1 LPDDVDAM
9 NTTESELLGSADELY
24 ARGMA
29 HYRRREWQDARAI
42 FVRLRSVAPERR
54 GVEALLNEV
63 DLFLQLEAM
72 QPDHAEGVQ
81 RSVAS
86 ESESKPVEPVPE
98 LQEPLPR
105 SNSPL
110 MTAKRKSPA
119 ATLLSLLG
127 LLMIAIVVLYV
138 TGTLD
143 GLLGGQRQERV
154 QILVNQGRAALNV
167 GDYDRAAELFGEA
180 LALAPTSEEIKTWYA
195 KAQRYQQ
202 LASLYEQAGAEIA
215 AQRWDTALDRLQR
228 ILAID
233 PTYQDTSAKV
243 QFVKSR
249 QALDT
254 RFSEAK
260 AVFDSGDWEETTRL
274 LEPLRDEAPDFRPD
288 EVQQTLFFAYFRIGV
303 DLLASAGDSLDLM
316 AQAIQSLDRALAI
329 FPTDEAALGERRLAD
344 LYRQA
349 HLASNQKDWP
359 QAVLALQQIQSAR
372 PDYMGGRAVT
382 MLCSAYLSLGDAYYS
397 SRSLEEAL
405 QQYRNVLSITGCDHV
420 EAALKEREVNA
431 ILYPPTPSPTA
442 TRTPTRTPRA
452 TSTPTRTP
460 TATATQPPTSQPP
473 PTSPQPLPTR

>member
-1 LPDDVDAM
+1 MPDDVDAM

-228 ILAID
+228 IL
-233 PTYQDTSAKV
+233 V
-243 QFVKSR
+243 NRWVR
-249 QALDT
+249 GG
-254 RFSEAK
+254 SE
-260 AVFDSGDWEETTRL
+260 TIR
-274 LEPLRDEAPDFRPD
+274 
-288 EVQQTLFFAYFRIGV
+288 
-303 DLLASAGDSLDLM
+303 SL
-316 AQAIQSLDRALAI
+316 
-329 FPTDEAALGERRLAD
+329 
-344 LYRQA
+344 
-349 HLASNQKDWP
+349 
-359 QAVLALQQIQSAR
+359 
-372 PDYMGGRAVT
+372 
-382 MLCSAYLSLGDAYYS
+382 
-397 SRSLEEAL
+397 SRSLNSGISFSKTSASVPVA
-405 QQYRNVLSITGCDHV
+405 RNSTLVLAV
-420 EAALKEREVNA
+420 
-431 ILYPPTPSPTA
+431 ILTCP
-442 TRTPTRTPRA
+442 
-452 TSTPTRTP
+452 
-460 TATATQPPTSQPP
+460 
-473 PTSPQPLPTR
+473 